1 MYHVKGVCCV
11 EARILFY
18 LEIKLLLSKKIYF
31 WGKSVEISIFHVISF
46 GVKNIIFV
54 SLTDTSIIK

>member
-11 EARILFY
+11 EVRILFY
-18 LEIKLLLSKKIYF
+18 LEIKLLLSK
-31 WGKSVEISIFHVISF
+31 SVEISIFHIISF

-54 SLTDTSIIK
+54 SLTDTYIIK